1 MSRNTKNVSAKNPY
15 CKVCHDA
22 GKPESEYTSHW
33 VKDLTGKTTCPTLLN
48 TECRYCYKLGHT
60 TKFCDVLAKNNKEK
74 EKAERRSQAVARK
87 QQPAPVV
94 QKKPLNIFAALC
106 DDSESEEEVSNT
118 TNTIVNEYPVLCE
131 PAKVEVRQPEVKTGW
146 AAIAA
151 KPKPVEVPRQSGFVV
166 LSDYIKKAPE
176 EQPKPKPVVEAKA
189 APWACQ
195 PKASQMKSWADWSD
209 SEDEEDELPEVN
221 FNQEMEDDTW

>member
-1 MSRNTKNVSAKNPY
+1 MSKKNVSTKKPY

-33 VKDLTGKTTCPTLLN
+33 VKDLSGKTTCPTLLN

-60 TKFCDVLAKNNKEK
+60 AKFCDVAKKNNKEK
-74 EKAERRSQAVARK
+74 EKAERRSQAVAPK
-87 QQPAPVV
+87 PVVV
-94 QKKPLNIFAALC
+94 QKKPHNAGALGANGFAALC
-106 DDSESEEEVSNT
+106 DDSDSEEEVSN

-131 PAKVEVRQPEVKTGW
+131 PAKKVETEVKTGW
-146 AAIAA
+146 VAIAA
-151 KPKPVEVPRQSGFVV
+151 KPKEVKPVSTPGFVV

-176 EQPKPKPVVEAKA
+176 QQPKPKPVVEAKA
-189 APWACQ
+189 APWASQ

-221 FNQEMEDDTW
+221 FNQEIEDDTW